1 MWNFI
6 FKLLNSSDNARKNEV
21 AIPLIYRLTM
31 LVSAIVFL
39 GIGVFCY
46 LFSGDTSYETMVFI
60 LVFFPAV
67 SLVILCIALFWTL
80 WRIRFDENGFEY
92 RNYLGIKKRYDF
104 KDLELWEHPN
114 LTRWKFLKS
123 GKMVVSFTYI
133 NTNCDELIDEYLK
146 NKKGSK

>member
-1 MWNFI
+1 MFMIIACVVKGDSWI
-6 FKLLNSSDNARKNEV
+6 FGA
-21 AIPLIYRLTM
+21 
-31 LVSAIVFL
+31 
-39 GIGVFCY
+39 VFC
-46 LFSGDTSYETMVFI
+46 
-60 LVFFPAV
+60 AV
-67 SLVILCIALFWTL
+67 IGICFLCIALFWTL

-123 GKMVVSFTYI
+123 GKRVVSFTYI

>member
-21 AIPLIYRLTM
+21 AIPPRLKSTM
-31 LVSAIVFL
+31 LVC
-39 GIGVFCY
+39 GIGFFVFMIIACVVKGDSWIFGAVFC
-46 LFSGDTSYETMVFI
+46 
-60 LVFFPAV
+60 AV
-67 SLVILCIALFWTL
+67 IGICFLCIALFWTL

-123 GKMVVSFTYI
+123 GKRVVSFTYI